1 MTLNI
6 SFIGGGA
13 WGTTL
18 AQVISDNGHNP
29 LVYDIRDS
37 AVLMINR
44 HLHPFFDTVL
54 PLNVKATTNL
64 EELLDFSD
72 TIVMGVPSKAVRDVL
87 RTIAVHLQKPVFLI
101 NVAKGIEPGT
111 AKRTSEIAAEE
122 IPSHL
127 LKGFVALTGPSH
139 AEEVILRKLTLLVAA
154 SDSEDDAMMVQHL
167 FANDLYLRVYTSTDL
182 IGSEVAGAVKNA
194 IAVISGA
201 CTGLGLGENARAAVI
216 TRGIVEIV
224 RVVVR
229 MGGRRETAFGL
240 AGVGDLVVTASSE
253 NSRNFRAGRR
263 IGMGDSVDDIYA
275 QEQQTIEGFRTIEAV
290 HDFSIRTGIELPM
303 INIAF
308 DILKGKI
315 NAADAVGKLLS
326 RDLKSEDF

>member
-1 MTLNI
+1 MNV

-18 AQVISDNGHNP
+18 AQVISDNGHLP
-29 LVYDIRDS
+29 LVYDVRAESVD
-37 AVLMINR
+37 MINR

-54 PLNVKATTNL
+54 PDQVKATSDLKTCL
-64 EELLDFSD
+64 AFSD
-72 TIVMGVPSKAVRDVL
+72 VIVLGVPSKAIRGVFQ
-87 RTIAVHLQKPVFLI
+87 TIASLLETPKLFV

-111 AKRTSEIAAEE
+111 SKRSSEIAYDE

-127 LKGFVALTGPSH
+127 LKGFVQLTGPSH

-154 SDSEDDAMMVQHL
+154 SDSLEDATMIQHL
-167 FANDLYLRVYTSTDL
+167 FANDSYLRVYTSTDL
-182 IGSEVAGAVKNA
+182 IGSEVAGAIKNA

-224 RVVVR
+224 RVVVQ

-240 AGVGDLVVTASSE
+240 AGIGDLVVTASSE
-253 NSRNFRAGRR
+253 HSRNFRAGRK
-263 IGMGDSVDDIYA
+263 IGLGIPIDQVYA
-275 QEQQTIEGFRTIEAV
+275 QEKQTIEGFRAIEAV
-290 HDFSIRTGIELPM
+290 HDFSIKTGIELPM

-308 DILKGKI
+308 KILKGEI
-315 NAADAVGKLLS
+315 SAEDAVRKLLG